1 MNKLLA
7 YKPSTVSPMRA
18 AHLRA
23 EVDAFHAEY
32 CAVLDANEIERWP
45 DFFSKDATYRIT
57 SRENALLDM
66 PVGLIY
72 CEGRDMIRDRALAIA
87 NSQMFAP
94 RHMLH
99 VLGTTRVLEDAENTI
114 STQTPFLLM
123 QTLIEGPTTVHLSGI
138 LYDRFVRQEERLLIV
153 SRVVVHDTEIL
164 ATSLAYP
171 V

>member
-1 MNKLLA
+1 MSKLFA
-7 YKPSTVSPMRA
+7 YEPSTISPMRA

-32 CAVLDANEIERWP
+32 CAVLDSKEIERWP
-45 DFFSKDATYRIT
+45 DFFSKEATYRIT

-99 VLGTTRVLEDAENTI
+99 VLGITRVLEEAENEI
-114 STQTPFLLM
+114 RAQTPFLLM

-138 LYDRFVRQEERLLIV
+138 FHDRFVRHEERLLIV
-153 SRVVVHDTEIL
+153 SREVVHDTEIL

>member
-1 MNKLLA
+1 MSKLLA
-7 YKPSTVSPMRA
+7 YKSPTISPMRA

-32 CAVLDANEIERWP
+32 CAVLDANEIGRWP
-45 DFFSKDATYRIT
+45 DFFSNDATYRIT

-72 CEGRDMIRDRALAIA
+72 CEGRDMIRDRAMAIA

-99 VLGTTRVLEDAENTI
+99 VLGITRVLEEAEDTI
-114 STQTPFLLM
+114 SAQTPFLLM

-138 LYDRFVRQEERLLIV
+138 FHDRFVRQEERLLIA
-153 SRVVVHDTEIL
+153 SRLVVHDTEIL